1 LSFLS
6 FKHRELVWRQ
16 GTEASKEQ
24 VPIRFSMAV
33 AVSLTVVA
41 SVKGAEAKTVKV
53 KGSDQGTGLASN
65 FSFGGVAPAAF
76 DYLH

>member
-6 FKHRELVWRQ
+6 FKHRELVWSQ

-24 VPIRFSMAV
+24 VTIRFIDGHGSFSV
-33 AVSLTVVA
+33 GSL
-41 SVKGAEAKTVKV
+41 KGAEAKTVKV
-53 KGSDQGTGLASN
+53 KGSDQGTGLTSN
-65 FSFGGVAPAAF
+65 FSFGGVAPAAL